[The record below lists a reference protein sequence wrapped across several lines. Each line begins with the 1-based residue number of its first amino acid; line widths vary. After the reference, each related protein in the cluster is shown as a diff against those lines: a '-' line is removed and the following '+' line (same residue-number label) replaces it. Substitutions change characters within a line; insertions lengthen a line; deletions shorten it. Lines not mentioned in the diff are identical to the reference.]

1 MQTLPKF
8 FSDIVKSVSS
18 SGVQFGIMMVTTPLM
33 TRLYDPAAYSAFG
46 VVHSIAIAVIG
57 VGMLSLPNV
66 YPQERDTAKRAEL
79 VQAMLA
85 ILIVLVV
92 LSAIAA
98 VAMSVLDI
106 FDYGVATM
114 ALLPVL
120 VATFGI
126 RQMMVSVATE
136 CADFNSL
143 SLGQIVEPATAR
155 SGAVAF
161 GILSGGHP
169 AFILFSVAVGHLAT
183 AYTVAK
189 MTVKERLPEWRS
201 RLKLHVNPLRVL
213 RQYMDFVVFNTAS
226 QQSQMLAMLAIQLLM
241 VKFFA
246 NDVGGQY
253 ILAISILN
261 MPVSL
266 VALATAPVLYRHF
279 IEVAHSNPMQLM
291 KDVGRTTSIYLLVG
305 LALMSPIFFF
315 GEEIFRFIFG
325 PIWGPAGH
333 IAGLL
338 SISYVGSFA
347 LIGVSS
353 VFRVTR
359 RLKLQFYLELFTAI
373 LMVAVAWLHF
383 ASLDIY
389 TAVLYLSVIWTLRN
403 VVMLIACIAVTRFP
417 ADDVSRVT

>member
-1 MQTLPKF
+1 MQALPKF
-8 FSDIVKSVSS
+8 FSDIAKSVSS
-18 SGVQFGIMMVTTPLM
+18 SGVQFAIMMVTTPLM
-33 TRLYDPAAYSAFG
+33 TRLYDPAAYGAFG

-66 YPQERDTAKRAEL
+66 YPQERDTAKRADL
-79 VQAMLA
+79 VKAMSVMLLA
-85 ILIVLVV
+85 LVF

-98 VAMSVLDI
+98 AVMAINQSFNLRA
-106 FDYGVATM
+106 ATVM
-114 ALLPVL
+114 LLPLV

-126 RQMMVSVATE
+126 RQIMVSVATE

-143 SLGQIVEPATAR
+143 SLGQIVEPACAR

-169 AFILFSVAVGHLAT
+169 AFILLSVAVGHLAT

-189 MTVKERLPEWRS
+189 MTLRDQLHAWRS
-201 RLKLHVNPLRVL
+201 VLNIRINPFRIL
-213 RQYMDFVVFNTAS
+213 RQYTDFVVYNTAS
-226 QQSQMLAMLAIQLLM
+226 QQSQMLAMLAIQLSI
-241 VKFFA
+241 VAVFSKDIA
-246 NDVGGQY
+246 GQY

-279 IEVAHSNPMQLM
+279 IDVAHANPAQLTQ
-291 KDVGRTTSIYLLVG
+291 DVSRATGIYLVLG
-305 LALMSPIFFF
+305 LLAMSPIFFF
-315 GEEIFRFIFG
+315 GEQIFKFIFG
-325 PIWGPAGH
+325 PVWGPAGH
-333 IAGLL
+333 MAGIL

-353 VFRVTR
+353 IFRVTR

-373 LMVAVAWLHF
+373 LMVAVAWLYF
-383 ASLDIY
+383 ADLDIY
-389 TAVLYLSVIWTLRN
+389 TAVLYLSIIWTVRN
-403 VVMLIACIAVTRFP
+403 AIMLMTCIAVTRFP
-417 ADDVSRVT
+417 ANDVSRVT

>member
-1 MQTLPKF
+1 MQILSKF
-8 FSDIVKSVSS
+8 FSDIIKSVSS
-18 SGVQFGIMMVTTPLM
+18 SGVQFAIMMVTTPLM

-57 VGMLSLPNV
+57 VGLLSLPNV
-66 YPQERDTAKRAEL
+66 YPQERDTAKRAAL
-79 VQAMLA
+79 VQAMSVML
-85 ILIVLVV
+85 LVLVV
-92 LSAIAA
+92 LSAFASVVMAA
-98 VAMSVLDI
+98 FNI
-106 FDYGVATM
+106 FDFGFATL
-114 ALLPVL
+114 ALLPLL

-126 RQMMVSVATE
+126 RQIMVSVATE
-136 CADFNSL
+136 CGDFNSL

-183 AYTVAK
+183 AFTVAK
-189 MTVKERLPEWRS
+189 MTLKQQLHQWRTLLDI
-201 RLKLHVNPLRVL
+201 RINPLRVL

-241 VKFFA
+241 VLFFS
-246 NDVGGQY
+246 NDMGGQY

-279 IEVAHSNPMQLM
+279 IEVAETNSCQLTQ
-291 KDVGRTTSIYLLVG
+291 DVSRAAGIYLLVG
-305 LALMSPIFFF
+305 FVIMCPLFFF
-315 GEEIFRFIFG
+315 GEEIFQFIFG
-325 PIWGPAGH
+325 PVWGPAGR
-333 IAGLL
+333 IAGIL

-359 RLKLQFYLELFTAI
+359 RLKLQFILELFTAI
-373 LMVAVAWLHF
+373 LMVAVAALYF
-383 ASLDIY
+383 GGLDIY
-389 TAVLYLSVIWTLRN
+389 TAVLYLTIIWTARN
-403 VVMLIACIAVTRFP
+403 VMMLVACIAVTRLS

>member
-1 MQTLPKF
+1 MQPLPKF
-8 FSDIVKSVSS
+8 FADIVKSVSS
-18 SGVQFGIMMVTTPLM
+18 SGVQFAIMMMTTPLM
-33 TRLYDPAAYSAFG
+33 TRLYGPAAYSAFG

-57 VGMLSLPNV
+57 VGLLSLPNV
-66 YPQERDTAKRAEL
+66 YPQEKDTAKRADV
-79 VQAMLA
+79 VQAMTVM
-85 ILIVLVV
+85 LIVLII
-92 LSAIAA
+92 LSTIAA
-98 VAMSVLDI
+98 IIMSALNVFEFGI
-106 FDYGVATM
+106 ATL
-114 ALLPVL
+114 ALLPLL

-143 SLGQIVEPATAR
+143 SVGQIVEPACAR

-183 AYTVAK
+183 AYTVAR
-189 MTVKERLPEWRS
+189 MTLRERFKDWRS
-201 RLKLHVNPLRVL
+201 VFHITVNPFRVL
-213 RQYMDFVVFNTAS
+213 RRYMDFVVFNTAS
-226 QQSQMLAMLAIQLLM
+226 QQSQMLAMLAIQLSI
-241 VKFFA
+241 VAVFTK
-246 NDVGGQY
+246 DVAGQY

-279 IEVAHSNPMQLM
+279 IEVGHTNPPQLGV
-291 KDVGRTTSIYLLVG
+291 DVVRATVAYLGVGTLVMCP
-305 LALMSPIFFF
+305 LFFF

-325 PIWGPAGH
+325 SVWGPAGRM
-333 IAGLL
+333 AGILA
-338 SISYVGSFA
+338 ISNVGAFA
-347 LIGVSS
+347 VIGVNS

-359 RLKLQFYLELFTAI
+359 RLKLQFFLELFTAG
-373 LMVAVAWLHF
+373 VAVAVAALHF

-389 TAVLYLSVIWTLRN
+389 TAVLYLAVIWSARN
-403 VVMLIACIAVTRFP
+403 VVLLVACIAVTRFP

>member
-1 MQTLPKF
+1 MQILSKF
-8 FSDIVKSVSS
+8 FSDIIKSVSS
-18 SGVQFGIMMVTTPLM
+18 SGVQFAIMMVTTPLM
-33 TRLYDPAAYSAFG
+33 TRLYNPAAYSAFG

-57 VGMLSLPNV
+57 VGLLSLPNV
-66 YPQERDTAKRAEL
+66 YPQERDTAKRAAL
-79 VQAMLA
+79 VQAMSIML
-85 ILIVLVV
+85 LVLVV
-92 LSAIAA
+92 LSAVAA
-98 VAMSVLDI
+98 VVMAAFNI
-106 FDYGVATM
+106 FDFGFATL
-114 ALLPVL
+114 ALLPLL

-126 RQMMVSVATE
+126 RQIMVSVATE
-136 CADFNSL
+136 CGDFNSL

-183 AYTVAK
+183 AFTVAK
-189 MTVKERLPEWRS
+189 MTLKEQLHQWRS
-201 RLKLHVNPLRVL
+201 LLDIHINPLRVL

-241 VKFFA
+241 VAFFS
-246 NDVGGQY
+246 NDMGGQY

-279 IEVAHSNPMQLM
+279 IEVAETNPRQLTQ
-291 KDVGRTTSIYLLVG
+291 DVSRATGVYLLVG
-305 LALMSPIFFF
+305 FVVMCPLFFF
-315 GEEIFRFIFG
+315 GEEIFQFIFG
-325 PIWGPAGH
+325 PVWGPAGH
-333 IAGLL
+333 IAGIL

-353 VFRVTR
+353 VFRIAR

-383 ASLDIY
+383 GSLDIY
-389 TAVLYLSVIWTLRN
+389 AAVLDLSIIWTARN
-403 VVMLIACIAVTRFP
+403 VMMLVACIAVTRFP

>member
-18 SGVQFGIMMVTTPLM
+18 SGVQFLIMMVTTPLM
-33 TRLYDPAAYSAFG
+33 TRLYEPAAYSAFG
-46 VVHSIAIAVIG
+46 VVHSIAVAVIG

-66 YPQERDTAKRAEL
+66 YPQERDQAKRAEL

-85 ILIVLVV
+85 MLIVLVL
-92 LSAIAA
+92 LSVVAAI
-98 VAMSVLDI
+98 AMSVCDV
-106 FDYGVATM
+106 FDFGVATM
-114 ALLPVL
+114 AMLPLL

-143 SLGQIVEPATAR
+143 SLGQVVEPATAR

-169 AFILFSVAVGHLAT
+169 AFILFSVAAGHLAT

-189 MTVKERLPEWRS
+189 MTLKEQWCQWRTL
-201 RLKLHVNPLRVL
+201 LKLNVNPLRVL

-246 NDVGGQY
+246 NDMAGQY

-279 IEVAHSNPMQLM
+279 IDVTEKNPRQLTG
-291 KDVGRTTSIYLLVG
+291 DVSRAIGVYLLAG
-305 LALMSPIFFF
+305 LVAMSPLFFF
-315 GEEIFRFIFG
+315 GEEIFKFIFG
-325 PIWGPAGH
+325 PVWQPAGH
-333 IAGLL
+333 IAGIL

-347 LIGVSS
+347 LIAVSS
-353 VFRVTR
+353 VFRVVR
-359 RLKLQFYLELFTAI
+359 RLKLQFFLELFTAI
-373 LMVAVAWLHF
+373 LMVAVAWFYF
-383 ASLDIY
+383 AGMDIF
-389 TAVLYLSVIWTLRN
+389 TATLYLSAIWTARN
-403 VVMLIACIAVTRFP
+403 VLMLITCIVVTRFP
-417 ADDVSRVT
+417 ADDVSSVT